1 VNTRAAAEH
10 PNWSADGVG
19 LRGPEQRR
27 HDDRRGGR
35 RKGRERRRGDR
46 RRAGMRTLLL
56 TAAALSAP
64 HAAKV
69 RANTGDPLGRPT
81 AAISNT
87 ASGALLPGV
96 SVVIDSIIPVDPR
109 HAYDDLI
116 AEAAQKYE
124 LDPHLI
130 RSVMQAE
137 SSFNALA
144 ISPVG
149 AMGLMQL
156 MPEVA
161 AELGAT
167 DPLDPRQNIMAGS
180 LYLRRLLDS
189 HRGNVKLAL
198 ASYNAGPGT
207 VARYGAIPPYKETRN
222 YVKKITAMLRE
233 ARAAAND

>member
-1 VNTRAAAEH
+1 
-10 PNWSADGVG
+10 
-19 LRGPEQRR
+19 
-27 HDDRRGGR
+27 
-35 RKGRERRRGDR
+35 
-46 RRAGMRTLLL
+46 MRTLLL

-81 AAISNT
+81 AAVSNRVSET
-87 ASGALLPGV
+87 LLPSV
-96 SVVIDSIIPVDPR
+96 SVVIDSIIAVDPR
-109 HAYDDLI
+109 HAYDGII
-116 AEAAQKYE
+116 AEAAEKYQ
-124 LDPHLI
+124 LDPLLI

-137 SSFNALA
+137 SAFDALA
-144 ISPVG
+144 VSPVG

-161 AELGAT
+161 AELGAD

-189 HRGNVKLAL
+189 HRGNVRLAL

-207 VARYGAIPPYKETRN
+207 VARYGRIPPFKETRN
-222 YVKKITAMLRE
+222 YVKKITGLIAE
-233 ARAAAND
+233 ARASHD